1 MYKGTEKSLVDALSW
16 ASLRELP
23 PKDKKENVYILALAL
38 VSKKDGS
45 KSYVATKKGKDG
57 KDRVVKDFGSTATI
71 VKIEE
76 VYPYLLLDGNYLPTF
91 EGKKRE
97 DRIKWLTMMDAEGNY
112 EEMTLKELNK
122 EVLLIAMRN
131 QLRAME
137 NNI

>member
-1 MYKGTEKSLVDALSW
+1 MYKATEKSLVDALSW

-23 PKDKKENVYILALAL
+23 PKDNKENVYILALAL

-57 KDRVVKDFGSTATI
+57 KDKVVKDFGSTAMI

-91 EGKKRE
+91 DGKKRE
-97 DRIKWLTMMDAEGNY
+97 DRIKWLTMMDAEGDY
-112 EEMTLKELNK
+112 EGMSLKELNK
-122 EVLLIAMRN
+122 EILLIAMRN
-131 QLRAME
+131 QLKAME